1 MKRPSLLAA
10 LFLACGPPWAVAQPN
25 VVLLTL
31 DTTRAD
37 RMGFLGSKRGLTP
50 NLDSLAKE
58 GVVFT
63 RAYSQAPIT
72 TVAHASLLTG
82 SYPLHHTVDG
92 FGVPLPP
99 TVPTLPELL
108 RQRGYRT
115 AAFVGAMILDP
126 VNGMAPGF
134 ERGFEV
140 YDAGYRL
147 RTRREDRYQTIERRA
162 EEVVRRAL
170 AWLDNNPRGPF
181 FLWVHVFDPHEPY
194 DPPAPYRGRFPD
206 SPYDAEIAYTDAV
219 MGKLFAELRARKLWD
234 NSLVAALADHGE
246 SFGEHGERTHGV
258 FLYDSTIHIPLAIK
272 FPQGRFAGKR
282 AAGRVNLVDIAPT
295 ALETAGATPPRSM
308 QGQSLVRALAGNP
321 DREMPAYSSTEYPAN
336 AFGWSPLAALRT
348 ENYLYVRA
356 PRRELYDTAADP
368 GATRNIAETNRVVA
382 DRLGQQLE
390 NFERAYKASAP
401 KKGEAEMD
409 PRLAEKLAAL
419 GYVAAGGNRSDSS
432 GGADPKDKIEV
443 ANQLHAAT
451 LLIED
456 HEEDRAVP
464 ILRKI
469 VASDPQIFA
478 AQMKLGS
485 ALFDMGQLRA
495 SIDPLRKATEIQ
507 PDSGQAHYALG
518 RSLMAAGD
526 FAAAA
531 GHLEITAT
539 RMPKWPLAHFL
550 LGSAFASQR
559 LPDKAIPALRTA
571 TTLDANH
578 YGAHLLLGRILAVEG
593 QAAQGLPYL
602 ERAVLL
608 RPDSREAH
616 RFLADVYEQLGRK
629 DEAARIRAKAQSLPA
644 PGKAPPRP

>member
-1 MKRPSLLAA
+1 MKRRLLFPV
-10 LFLACGPPWAVAQPN
+10 LFLACWPMAAAAQPN
-25 VVLLTL
+25 VVLITL

-50 NLDSLAKE
+50 NLDALARE
-58 GVVFT
+58 GAVFT

-82 SYPLHHTVDG
+82 AYPLHHTVDG
-92 FGVPLPP
+92 FGVPLPAS
-99 TVPTLPELL
+99 VPTLPELL

-126 VNGMAPGF
+126 LNGMAPGF
-134 ERGFEV
+134 ERGFDV
-140 YDAGYRL
+140 YDAGFRL

-170 AWLDNNPRGPF
+170 AWLDKNPSGPF

-194 DPPAPYRGRFPD
+194 DAPAPYRARF
-206 SPYDAEIAYTDAV
+206 SAVPYDAEIAYTDAV
-219 MGKLFAELRARKLWD
+219 MGKLFAELRARMLWD
-234 NSLVAALADHGE
+234 NSLVAATADHGE

-295 ALETAGATPPRSM
+295 VLETAGAPVPRSM

-348 ENYLYVRA
+348 EKYLYVRA
-356 PRRELYDTAADP
+356 PRRELYDTSSDP
-368 GATRNIAETNRVVA
+368 EANKNVAETNRVVA

-390 NFERAYKASAP
+390 NFERAYKAAAP
-401 KKGEAEMD
+401 KKGDAHVD

-419 GYVAAGGNRSDSS
+419 GYVAAGGNR
-432 GGADPKDKIEV
+432 GGGATGADPKDKIEV

-451 LLIED
+451 LFIEE
-456 HEEDRAVP
+456 HEPDRAIP
-464 ILRKI
+464 LLRKI

-478 AQMKLGS
+478 AQMKLGA
-485 ALFDMGQLRA
+485 ALFESGQVRA
-495 SIDPLRKATEIQ
+495 SIDPLRQATEIQ

-559 LPDKAIPALRTA
+559 LPDKAVPALRAA
-571 TTLDANH
+571 TQLDSNH
-578 YGAHLLLGRILAVEG
+578 YGAHLLLGRVLAVEG
-593 QAAQGLPYL
+593 QPAQGLPYL

-616 RFLADVYEQLGRK
+616 RFLADVYDQLGRK
-629 DEAARIRAKAQSLPA
+629 NEAARVRARAQSLPA
-644 PGKAPPRP
+644 PRKAPPG